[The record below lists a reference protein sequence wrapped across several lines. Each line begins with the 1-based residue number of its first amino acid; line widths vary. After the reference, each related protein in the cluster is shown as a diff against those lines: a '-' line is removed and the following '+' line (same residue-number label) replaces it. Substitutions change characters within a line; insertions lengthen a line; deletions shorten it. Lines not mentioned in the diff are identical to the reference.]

1 MVGASAVLGKVIKKH
16 RERVGISQEDLATY
30 SGLNRTFIGEVE
42 RGETNPSFETLL
54 KIAATLQVELSA
66 MVADY
71 ERISLEGPDRGG
83 DQSS

>member
-16 RERVGISQEDLATY
+16 RERVGLSQEDLATY

-71 ERISLEGPDRGG
+71 ERILFEESDRGS